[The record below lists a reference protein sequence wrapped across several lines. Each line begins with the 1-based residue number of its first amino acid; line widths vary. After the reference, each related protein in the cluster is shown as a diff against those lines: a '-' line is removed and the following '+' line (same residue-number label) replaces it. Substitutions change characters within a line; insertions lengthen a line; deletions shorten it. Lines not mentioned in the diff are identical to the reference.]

1 MTQKLKNEQAKR
13 KFYQTL
19 YRLGV
24 SESTPFPISSN
35 IYIDDSGYVMIIH
48 ADGLVSAYGELSLTG
63 EFICKTQKMD

>member
-13 KFYQTL
+13 KLYQTF

-24 SESTPFPISSN
+24 SKKPLNPLTSN

-48 ADGLVSAYGELSLTG
+48 PDGVVSAMGELSLTG
-63 EFICKTQKMD
+63 EFICKTKTD